1 MAEPVL
7 KIKNVSRKFSNVL
20 ALKNV
25 SLQVSSGEFIVI
37 CGRNGSG
44 KSVLMSLIARLDE
57 PTDGEISVPESGV
70 GLVFQNADSQILGE
84 TPAEDVSFGLKNQK
98 LPKKEIEITKKRH
111 DFIVCLVNDMLEYEL
126 PNLGGTLVM
135 SDSENGDFVYFD
147 MSNKSIRNKYLS
159 EQNRIMEDKLNFLK
173 KNSIEKIL
181 LDTSSDYVNEIM
193 KFFINRRR

>member
-25 SLQVSSGEFIVI
+25 SLQVSAGEFIVI

-98 LPKKEIEITKKRH
+98 LPKKEIESRVEETLKATGLYEKRFAPARQMSGGEKRRLAVAKRFPSGFGRRIYCNLRKERFWKKR
-111 DFIVCLVNDMLEYEL
+111 
-126 PNLGGTLVM
+126 
-135 SDSENGDFVYFD
+135 S
-147 MSNKSIRNKYLS
+147 
-159 EQNRIMEDKLNFLK
+159 
-173 KNSIEKIL
+173 
-181 LDTSSDYVNEIM
+181 YVPDCAS
-193 KFFINRRR
+193 

>member
-84 TPAEDVSFGLKNQK
+84 TPAEDVSFG
-98 LPKKEIEITKKRH
+98 
-111 DFIVCLVNDMLEYEL
+111 
-126 PNLGGTLVM
+126 
-135 SDSENGDFVYFD
+135 
-147 MSNKSIRNKYLS
+147 
-159 EQNRIMEDKLNFLK
+159 
-173 KNSIEKIL
+173 
-181 LDTSSDYVNEIM
+181 
-193 KFFINRRR
+193 